1 LNLASIGFVP
11 NSPNFVDEGEPPC
24 SEADPDSFFPQ
35 EQEFNGVLIS
45 SNYRDEKG
53 AKAVCE
59 GCPYKARC
67 LQFAISQRG
76 EVEGIWGGTT
86 ENERRLMRRRIARAK
101 NRTPQKEVK

>member
-24 SEADPDSFFPQ
+24 SEADPDAFFPQ

-53 AKAVCE
+53 AKAICDT
-59 GCPYKARC
+59 CPYKARC

-86 ENERRLMRRRIARAK
+86 EGERRTIRRKISRSK
-101 NRTPQKEVK
+101 NKSPKTAVK